1 MSLSVYAK
9 EFLAMHFAFNE
20 FGHILWGAKKP
31 VIVMPDNKALTRF
44 FQVKQI
50 PAKLWNFCDQ
60 ALQVHFIL
68 AHIPGKDNPAA
79 DYLSRL
85 DIDPLE
91 RYHLKLTDSIP
102 VHEIE
107 IDLAAKTPKQE
118 GNEEDINYDEMSTL
132 TNPPSRMS
140 TLTKKPIKNWNNS

>member
-1 MSLSVYAK
+1 MT
-9 EFLAMHFAFNE
+9 
-20 FGHILWGAKKP
+20 
-31 VIVMPDNKALTRF
+31 DNKALTRF
-44 FQVKQI
+44 FQAKQI

-68 AHIPGKDNPAA
+68 AHVPGKENPAA

-102 VHEIE
+102 VHQIE
-107 IDLAAKTPKQE
+107 IDLAAKTPKKE
-118 GNEEDINYDEMSTL
+118 GDEDDINYDEIEYVH
-132 TNPPSRMS
+132 PHEKAD
-140 TLTKKPIKNWNNS
+140 KKWKNSS